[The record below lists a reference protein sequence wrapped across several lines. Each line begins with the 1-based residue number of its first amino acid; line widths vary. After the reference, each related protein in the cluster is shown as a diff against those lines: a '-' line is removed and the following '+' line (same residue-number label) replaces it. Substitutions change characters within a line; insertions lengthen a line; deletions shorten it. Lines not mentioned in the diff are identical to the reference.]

1 MVSIS
6 RERSIDVFSTADEL
20 FQLTARDFSRRAMAA
35 VKEKGVFSVVLSGG
49 NTPKLFFETLTRN
62 DEYVTNTP
70 WEKIQFFFGDERYV
84 PPDDINSNY
93 HTAQEYL
100 FSKVP
105 ISPDNIYRIP
115 TEYTDPNEAAH
126 DYEKTLRKAFQIKD
140 NGYPSF
146 DLIYLGLGDN
156 AHTASL
162 MPFSDIVTDYAT
174 NPLADQN
181 HQLVASL
188 FVSEMNMYRITLT
201 PNAINNSQ
209 AILFMVTGL
218 NKAMAV
224 WNVLEGETDPQNY
237 PAQLIHCLKGK
248 TFWYLDEAAAKK
260 LGNEVNYAK

>member
-6 RERSIDVFSTADEL
+6 QEQSIAVFPTADDL
-20 FQLTARDFSRRAMAA
+20 FQFTAMDFSRRAMAA

-62 DEYVTNTP
+62 DECVTNTP
-70 WEKIQFFFGDERYV
+70 WGQIQFFFGDERYV

-105 ISPDNIYRIP
+105 VSPDNIYRIP
-115 TEYTDPNEAAH
+115 TEYTDPKEAAL
-126 DYEKTLRKAFQIKD
+126 DYEQTLRKAFQVKD
-140 NGYPSF
+140 NSYPSF

-174 NPLADQN
+174 NPFTDQN

-188 FVSEMNMYRITLT
+188 FMSESNMYRITLT

-209 AILFMVTGL
+209 SILFMVTGL

-224 WNVLEGETDPQNY
+224 WNVLEGKTDPQNF

-248 TFWYLDEAAAKK
+248 TIWYLDKAAADK